1 MGEYLLELR
10 NITKRFPG
18 VLALDKVELKVRP
31 GEVHVIMGE
40 NGAGK
45 STLMKIVDGIYH
57 PDEGEMRLY
66 GAKTVIQSPMDAMK
80 NGIAMIH
87 QELNTVLD
95 MTVAENIFLGREIG
109 RGILYDKKT
118 MRREA
123 QNALQQLGL
132 KLDTNLKMREL
143 SVAKRQMAEIAKA
156 VSMKAKI
163 IIMDEPTSAISDKE
177 VDALFQVIREF
188 RSRGIGIVYISH
200 KMDEIFRIADR
211 ITVMRDGKTVGT
223 YEASNL
229 TTNELIAKMV
239 GRDIED
245 VYPPKIPHELG
256 EELLRV
262 KDLSCGSLFDGVSFT
277 LRKGEILGIAGL
289 MGAGRSE
296 LAETIF
302 GLRRADRGEIY
313 RGNSKLSI
321 KSPRSAIDAG
331 LAFVTEDRA
340 QSGLN
345 LKTTVKKDMSILTLK
360 QFCRWGQVISS
371 RKENEA
377 VDQRISQLTIKT
389 PSRNQGI
396 KNLSGGNQQKVII
409 ARWLMSNPQILIM
422 DEPTRGI
429 DVGAKYEIYSIMR
442 ELAAEGKG
450 ILMISSEL
458 PEILGICDRT
468 LVMHEGRIT
477 GVLKKDEM
485 TQETI
490 MKYATGMGEKI
501 EDTK

>member
-18 VLALDKVELKVRP
+18 VLALDKVELKVSP

-66 GAKTVIQSPMDAMK
+66 GAKTVIQSPMDAMR

-95 MTVAENIFLGREIG
+95 MTVSENIFLGREIG
-109 RGILYDKKT
+109 RGILYDKKA
-118 MRREA
+118 MKREA

-132 KLDTNLKMREL
+132 ELDPNLKMREL
-143 SVAKRQMAEIAKA
+143 SVAKRQMVEIAKA
-156 VSMKAKI
+156 VSMKAKV

-177 VDALFQVIREF
+177 VDALFRVIGEF

-223 YEASNL
+223 YEASHL
-229 TTNELIAKMV
+229 TANELIAKMV
-239 GRDIED
+239 GRSIED

-256 EELLRV
+256 EEILRV
-262 KDLSCGSLFDGVSFT
+262 KALSSGSLFNGVDFS
-277 LRKGEILGIAGL
+277 LRRGEILGIAGL

-296 LAETIF
+296 LVETIF
-302 GLRRADRGEIY
+302 GLRRADSGEIY
-313 RGNSKLSI
+313 IGSSRLSI
-321 KSPRSAIDAG
+321 KSPRYAIRAG

-360 QFCRWGQVISS
+360 QFCRWGQVINS
-371 RKENEA
+371 RKENEG
-377 VDQRISQLTIKT
+377 VDQRIRQLNIKT

-396 KNLSGGNQQKVII
+396 RNLSGGNQQKVII

-442 ELAAEGKG
+442 ELAAGGKA

-477 GVLKKDEM
+477 GVLKKNEM
-485 TQETI
+485 TQEAI
-490 MKYATGMGEKI
+490 MKYATGLGENI
-501 EDTK
+501 EDAK